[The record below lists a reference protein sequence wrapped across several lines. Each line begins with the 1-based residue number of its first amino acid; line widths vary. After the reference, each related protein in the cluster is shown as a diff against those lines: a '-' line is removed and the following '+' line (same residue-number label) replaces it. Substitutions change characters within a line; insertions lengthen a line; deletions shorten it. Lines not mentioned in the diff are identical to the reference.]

1 MAYFSIYLYTTLGAK
16 ILTGHP
22 IQEGDAAELNR
33 LCIQLRVGMSKEV
46 RATAP
51 SKDEWKERGVLLRKD
66 GRLAP
71 PCNSIRGV
79 WTDFST

>member
-1 MAYFSIYLYTTLGAK
+1 MP
-16 ILTGHP
+16 GHP

-33 LCIQLRVGMSKEV
+33 LCIDPRVGMSKEV

-79 WTDFST
+79 RTDFST